1 MTWYVCDS
9 SFGNYVIKN
18 ENGETWPPVP
28 GEVRIFS
35 WRSEAEKFIDDN
47 NLNNSSDNDTNTPFF
62 KPIENNE
69 VVSQNTV
76 NLYHYYSYLKIEV
89 AKLNFPPL
97 HSELESI
104 NLQEVDALE
113 KLYDISDKIAE
124 HIKETNKWK

>member
-9 SFGNYVIKN
+9 FSGYVIKN

-28 GEVRIFS
+28 GEYRTFS
-35 WRSEAEKFIDDN
+35 YRSKAERFIVDN
-47 NLNNSSDNDTNTPFF
+47 NLNNSTDDDTKTSFF
-62 KPIENNE
+62 KSIENTE
-69 VVSQNTV
+69 VVSQSTV

-97 HSELESI
+97 HTELEHI
-104 NLQEVDALE
+104 DIQEVGALE

>member
-1 MTWYVCDS
+1 MTWYACE
-9 SFGNYVIKN
+9 SFSGFVIRN

-28 GEVRIFS
+28 GEVRRFS
-35 WRSEAEKFIDDN
+35 NRSAAERFIEDN
-47 NLNNSSDNDTNTPFF
+47 NLNNPSGNDTNTPFF
-62 KPIENNE
+62 KPIENTE
-69 VVSQNTV
+69 VVSQSTV